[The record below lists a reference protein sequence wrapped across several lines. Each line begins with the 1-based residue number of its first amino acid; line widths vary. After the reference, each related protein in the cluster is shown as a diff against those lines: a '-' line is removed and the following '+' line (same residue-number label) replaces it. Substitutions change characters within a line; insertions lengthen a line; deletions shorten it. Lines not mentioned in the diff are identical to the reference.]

1 MRPRRTG
8 VTLIELIVVMTV
20 LSVVWLSITT
30 VLYTLYR
37 ADHRL
42 RDDLQCEFAMDRLAN
57 RLRLD
62 AHSATSANL
71 LDLAEGGHEL
81 VLSIADE
88 RNVHYGLSDE
98 GVYRIVRK
106 GAAILHQD
114 VFLVGHATANWELR
128 SPPDPWVIVLTLTTR
143 EGRSQSTRVRRIKAA
158 VAPTH
163 ITESKT
169 IEASS

>member
-1 MRPRRTG
+1 MKPRRAG

-20 LSVVWLSITT
+20 LSVVRLSITT

-114 VFLVGHATANWELR
+114 VFLVGHATADWELR
-128 SPPDPWVIVLTLTTR
+128 STEDPSLIVLTLTTQ

-163 ITESKT
+163 ITEFKT
-169 IEASS
+169 TEASS